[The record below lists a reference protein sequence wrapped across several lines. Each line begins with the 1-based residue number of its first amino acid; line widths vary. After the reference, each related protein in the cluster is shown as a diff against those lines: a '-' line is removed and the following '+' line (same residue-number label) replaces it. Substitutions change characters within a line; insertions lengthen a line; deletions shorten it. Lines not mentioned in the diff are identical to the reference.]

1 MLSVFI
7 FRISTALGKW
17 GTERDEERRSLR
29 GRGILLLTLVSQL
42 NPLAGAINILVMMSD
57 EPPRGGRRSGSEEDE
72 LLSHDVKVEGER
84 EKEQVKKKRGKM
96 NRQTDK

>member
-1 MLSVFI
+1 MKRGDHF
-7 FRISTALGKW
+7 G
-17 GTERDEERRSLR
+17 

-57 EPPRGGRRSGSEEDE
+57 EPPRGGRSGSEEDE

-84 EKEQVKKKRGKM
+84 EKEQVKKKRE
-96 NRQTDK
+96 R